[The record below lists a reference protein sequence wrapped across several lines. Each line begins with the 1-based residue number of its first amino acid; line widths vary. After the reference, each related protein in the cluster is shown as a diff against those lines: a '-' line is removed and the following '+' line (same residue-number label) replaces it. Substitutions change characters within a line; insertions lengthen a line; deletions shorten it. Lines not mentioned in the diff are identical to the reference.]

1 MGTLQIANP
10 SPPVSYSQTPPK
22 ITHPSLQI
30 IDFISPSIK
39 KKRERELIPKKNYLL
54 GFEFNCL

>member
-39 KKRERELIPKKNYLL
+39 KKKRERINSKKELPTR
-54 GFEFNCL
+54 F